1 MTDQDFFDRACI
13 SMRQAYGE
21 EAACRVAK
29 NLLDERNKHRIK
41 EPDSD
46 LAERNK
52 HRSEPNDLKE
62 HIMEVDHLQAEH
74 YRELR
79 DKVEQLELKVA
90 HLTALIERMPG
101 WVNQP
106 IYPGPVTVMPSPV
119 VTPGNPGTGD
129 PIPSIPNV
137 WCGTIKDNANQ

>member
-29 NLLDERNKHRIK
+29 NLLDERNKHRV
-41 EPDSD
+41 EPESPSRYQE
-46 LAERNK
+46 L
-52 HRSEPNDLKE
+52 NDRL
-62 HIMEVDHLQAEH
+62 
-74 YRELR
+74 
-79 DKVEQLELKVA
+79 EQLELKLA
-90 HLTALIERMPG
+90 HLTGMIERMPG

-106 IYPGPVTVMPSPV
+106 VYPGPVTVMPSPV
-119 VTPGNPGTGD
+119 VTTGNPGTGD